1 MLSEKCW
8 GSYVCCEPTTC
19 SDRPFLLPFPTAATQ
34 TPTTSPTPSPTVPQ
48 PPLAEYKKCP
58 TPYQLGTEYDDIG
71 YIVART
77 YDSQDQEPKCE
88 APGTNNGPPGGPVDA
103 NSLDTQNIISCQR
116 QDVAGAAAAPSR
128 HRCCQLYPRSL
139 SAVFL

>member
-1 MLSEKCW
+1 MHCHVEWPLETSD
-8 GSYVCCEPTTC
+8 VEPTFDCTVHGSKQKAC
-19 SDRPFLLPFPTAATQ
+19 VPPNP
-34 TPTTSPTPSPTVPQ
+34 PPPPPPVPQ

-77 YDSQDQEPKCE
+77 YDSQDQVPKCE

>member
-1 MLSEKCW
+1 MYCHVFWPQIESSDESPKYDCNVHGSEQKAC
-8 GSYVCCEPTTC
+8 VP
-19 SDRPFLLPFPTAATQ
+19 PNPP
-34 TPTTSPTPSPTVPQ
+34 PPPPPVPQ

-58 TPYQLGTEYDDIG
+58 TPYQLGTKYDDIG